1 MRMKPSSASHGGQL
15 ATITIAAI
23 GVVYGD
29 IGTSP
34 LYAMRECLVA
44 AMPSSP
50 THDNVL
56 GILSLIFWSLIICDF
71 DQIHHFRDAR
81 R

>member
-1 MRMKPSSASHGGQL
+1 MKPSSASHGSQL
-15 ATITIAAI
+15 VAITIAAI

-34 LYAMRECLVA
+34 LYAMRECFSGSYAVL
-44 AMPSSP
+44 P
-50 THDNVL
+50 TRDNVL
-56 GILSLIFWSLIICDF
+56 GILSLIFMVVDHCDF
-71 DQIHHFRDAR
+71 DQIHHFRHAR

>member
-1 MRMKPSSASHGGQL
+1 MKPSSASHGSQL
-15 ATITIAAI
+15 VATTIAAI

-34 LYAMRECLVA
+34 LYAMRECFSGSHAVL
-44 AMPSSP
+44 P
-50 THDNVL
+50 TRDNVL
-56 GILSLIFWSLIICDF
+56 GILSLIFMVVDHCDF
-71 DQIHHFRDAR
+71 DQIHHFRHAR

>member
-1 MRMKPSSASHGGQL
+1 MKPSSASHGSQL
-15 ATITIAAI
+15 VAITIAAI

-34 LYAMRECLVA
+34 LYAMRECFSGSHAVL
-44 AMPSSP
+44 P
-50 THDNVL
+50 TRDNVL
-56 GILSLIFWSLIICDF
+56 GILSLIFMVVDHCDF
-71 DQIHHFRDAR
+71 DQIHHFRHAR